1 MESSLAEEKRR
12 AMDEKRKIMVKIP
25 LSRLT
30 PRTHR
35 FLAKLRDERIV
46 RELCNAPRLMEY
58 RLWQLCSLGGNV
70 FVLRTCLCTPE
81 NVQFMV
87 PDNVIEERVE
97 TRTRYTI
104 DEMRRKILEF
114 AGLIPV
120 ERFLLREDSIDV
132 QTSENRRSLR
142 TSFVKLIK

>member
-1 MESSLAEEKRR
+1 
-12 AMDEKRKIMVKIP
+12 MDEKRKRIMVKIP

-30 PRTHR
+30 RRTHR
-35 FLAKLRDERIV
+35 FLAQLRDERIV

-70 FVLRTCLCTPE
+70 FALRTCLCTPE

-87 PDNVIEERVE
+87 VSDNVIEERVE

-104 DEMRRKILEF
+104 DEMRRRILEF

-120 ERFLLREDSIDV
+120 ERFLLRDDSIDV
-132 QTSENRRSLR
+132 QTSENGRSLR
-142 TSFVKLIK
+142 TSFVELIK